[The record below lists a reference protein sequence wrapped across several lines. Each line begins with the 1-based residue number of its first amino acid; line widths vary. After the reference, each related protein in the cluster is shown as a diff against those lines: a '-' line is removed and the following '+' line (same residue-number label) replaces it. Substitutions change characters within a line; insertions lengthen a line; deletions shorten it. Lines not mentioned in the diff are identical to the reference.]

1 MDSLKE
7 IPEAKYIMDD
17 LMKRTEKAE
26 NKYDDLKIKSSV
38 LIHKC
43 VQNIAMIQL
52 DLHDNSLHNML
63 QIKRK
68 EDAIKDLIILS
79 KINS

>member
-26 NKYDDLKIKSSV
+26 NKYDDLKIKSSI

-79 KINS
+79 KMNS